1 MCTTALV
8 AAQMDGLGG
17 EVFIVSST
25 ASLHAL
31 RTVRSDRPALGHAT
45 RRTPPDMLLTADD
58 DLTLLAARLKL
69 GLPLQGFDG
78 RDIPLRRPSGEYV
91 APIAAAEALLL
102 SAASLMP
109 CDQAEA
115 HIATVSDRAAAIE
128 AAAYAAGESPAVVVA
143 RVTAVLVSGA
153 VRASVLARRSDACP
167 SDLNRATLSWYERSE
182 LRRREVLD
190 AGRGSVRA
198 QLSA

>member
-1 MCTTALV
+1 MSLTA
-8 AAQMDGLGG
+8 
-17 EVFIVSST
+17 
-25 ASLHAL
+25 
-31 RTVRSDRPALGHAT
+31 
-45 RRTPPDMLLTADD
+45 ADD

-78 RDIPLRRPSGEYV
+78 RDIPLRRASGECL
-91 APIAAAEALLL
+91 APIDAADALLS
-102 SAASLMP
+102 SAASLLP
-109 CDQAEA
+109 CDEAERQ
-115 HIATVSDRAAAIE
+115 IATVAERAAAIE
-128 AAAYAAGESPAVVVA
+128 AAAFAAGEPPAVVVA

-153 VRASVLARRSDACP
+153 VRASVLATRTDACP

-190 AGRGSVRA
+190 AARCAARA

>member
-1 MCTTALV
+1 MSLTA
-8 AAQMDGLGG
+8 
-17 EVFIVSST
+17 
-25 ASLHAL
+25 
-31 RTVRSDRPALGHAT
+31 
-45 RRTPPDMLLTADD
+45 ADD

-78 RDIPLRRPSGEYV
+78 REIPLRGASGECLG
-91 APIAAAEALLL
+91 PINAAEALLL
-102 SAASLMP
+102 SAASLLP
-109 CDQAEA
+109 CHDAEV
-115 HIATVSDRAAAIE
+115 HIATVAERAAAIE
-128 AAAYAAGESPAVVVA
+128 AAAYAAGEPAAVVVA

-153 VRASVLARRSDACP
+153 VRASVLATRIDACP

-190 AGRGSVRA
+190 AVRGSDRI